1 MKNINYL
8 YIEQQEIF
16 LKRILL
22 IYYKRKAKKL
32 AVECKT
38 YVCNKDRKISID
50 NYNNF

>member
-22 IYYKRKAKKL
+22 IYNKRKSKKL
-32 AVECKT
+32 AVEDKT
-38 YVCNKDRKISID
+38 YVCNKDRKIL
-50 NYNNF
+50 